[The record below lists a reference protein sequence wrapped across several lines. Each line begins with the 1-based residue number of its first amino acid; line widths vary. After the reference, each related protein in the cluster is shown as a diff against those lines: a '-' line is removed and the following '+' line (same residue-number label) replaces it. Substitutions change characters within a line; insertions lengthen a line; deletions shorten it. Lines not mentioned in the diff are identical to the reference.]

1 MKKLSI
7 LLILISFYSIG
18 KSQVLQEQGIAGV
31 QYKVIK
37 GDSAVIIPRGDTI
50 CRSVNKPC
58 LGSIVLRN
66 TGGDSTVYIHN
77 GTRWQKLGSS
87 GSTDTTSLSNRINQR
102 WTLTGNTGTDSA
114 TNRIGTT
121 DAKPLNIATNG
132 VVRGIVSSTGNVGI
146 GTTTPTE
153 KLDVDGSIKA
163 HTGIK
168 LEGLSGIT
176 AELSQPSGG
185 KLSLYD
191 NVGVETI
198 TIEGTSGTIEAA
210 AAVTFSGLATSD
222 TATAKPVGITSSGA
236 LKKLSYWP
244 SGGGIPSL
252 TTGQVGYGVAGLL
265 GSSGRLTF
273 SPSTGLTI
281 DSAIYL
287 SNSTSGVGGNI
298 YKNGS
303 LWLHNRGD
311 ANSIFFGIGSGTS
324 NAGVYNYGLG
334 YGALNANTTGAFNIA
349 IGVEAMNI
357 GTNHS
362 QSIAIGNEA
371 MKHSTNTG
379 TNTNA
384 IAIGSSA
391 LDSLNTGFSSIGIGK
406 LNNVHFLSGTGLV
419 SVGASQNWRSGDFN
433 TLFGSDLA
441 AATAL
446 GATGSYNT
454 LGGGFSNFN
463 RKSGNYNTAWGNHT
477 LAADTIG
484 DNNTAVG
491 SYAGTNNNGS
501 YNGFF
506 GNHAGAYQT
515 SATGKIILSTIDYG
529 NLTNENLY
537 SPLIIQQSF
546 GGTGQTTTL
555 NTDLTI
561 TQLPTGIPSG
571 AKRLLIGSNGS
582 VYAADT
588 TAGGG
593 TTYSAGYGMTLSGS
607 TFIADSSVLIT
618 KGSTQVISGAKYFI
632 GNNIG
637 IGTSTPAHNLQVYGS
652 STNGQ
657 IVAATKNAST
667 GAGNTYAGFRA
678 ENSSSYGLLFKTGTG
693 YSTYNNI
700 AANDLGFYNQGAGN
714 ISILNDAGNI
724 NFAPS
729 SVAPTVTFTSS
740 SNTFT
745 QQILGSSSIRAGA
758 ASYFYFNT
766 RSGISSPSDG
776 NILLVNEAVTD
787 FGRLQLGGTTSSF
800 PSIAR
805 NGTGIDIKL
814 ADNSAYTAIQSLY
827 DRFGSGSPESVVT
840 APIGAVYHRTDGGA
854 GTSLYV
860 KESGTGNTGWIAK

>member
-191 NVGVETI
+191 NVGVKTI

-571 AKRLLIGSNGS
+571 AKRILVDANGKF
-582 VYAADT
+582 YKTDT
-588 TAGGG
+588 
-593 TTYSAGYGMTLSGS
+593 
-607 TFIADSSVLIT
+607 
-618 KGSTQVISGAKYFI
+618 IS
-632 GNNIG
+632 
-637 IGTSTPAHNLQVYGS
+637 
-652 STNGQ
+652 
-657 IVAATKNAST
+657 
-667 GAGNTYAGFRA
+667 
-678 ENSSSYGLLFKTGTG
+678 
-693 YSTYNNI
+693 
-700 AANDLGFYNQGAGN
+700 
-714 ISILNDAGNI
+714 
-724 NFAPS
+724 
-729 SVAPTVTFTSS
+729 
-740 SNTFT
+740 
-745 QQILGSSSIRAGA
+745 
-758 ASYFYFNT
+758 
-766 RSGISSPSDG
+766 
-776 NILLVNEAVTD
+776 
-787 FGRLQLGGTTSSF
+787 
-800 PSIAR
+800 
-805 NGTGIDIKL
+805 
-814 ADNSAYTAIQSLY
+814 
-827 DRFGSGSPESVVT
+827 
-840 APIGAVYHRTDGGA
+840 
-854 GTSLYV
+854 
-860 KESGTGNTGWIAK
+860 